1 MVIVAVMAAISMII
15 YFVIIITDSI
25 KWTFPK
31 KFPEELTGDKEFDR
45 QQKMLGNAM
54 MLFLV
59 IPAFIFGLIFIYV
72 QLNM

>member
-1 MVIVAVMAAISMII
+1 MVIVAVLLGLGMVI
-15 YFVIIITDSI
+15 YFVDIITDSI

-45 QQKMLGNAM
+45 QQKMFGNAM

-59 IPAFIFGLIFIYV
+59 IPAFIFGLIFLYV
-72 QLNM
+72 QFKF